1 MTGRRVALFV
11 LALSIAFGAIAEG
24 AKSRRPKKSAAKKP
38 AATKPAPATTVRA
51 KLPGG
56 LGTALRDGS
65 EVFLVVVPGSGDG
78 YVRIA
83 RRVCEAGEEA
93 VPALKAAN
101 PTLRS
106 PQKGRGVRVPLSTLR
121 GELRRAVLDALWPD
135 DEMDERG
142 RIHVVGKEST
152 LADAAGA
159 IAAWFTGHPSNRRR
173 LEPVGP
179 KRKGGELRRGDRV
192 VIPTALLDPALAD
205 EISEEEDVSAD
216 DVPRIAG
223 EPIPPAPIPP
233 LPTVV
238 RPIPEPPTISAA
250 GPAPVIAD
258 DESFPLEFDVDERG
272 THAIYRLRAG
282 EALYSSVVVRF
293 TGRVHATDVNELAA
307 LIACRSDI
315 ENVHEIPIGY
325 PVKIPVDWL
334 TPDWLPAGDARRIRY
349 ERALA
354 EAVRFRSP
362 ARATSLSGIH
372 VILDSGHGGRDVGT
386 SHGGIW
392 ESTYVYDIYCRVKRL
407 LEERTRAT
415 VWPTVEETTRGFAV
429 LERDRLPAS
438 KKARLLTDPPFDLD
452 DVVAGVHLRWYLANS
467 RLRKAQSEGVSPDRV
482 VFVSLHADSLH
493 PSLKGAMAYVPGERF
508 LARSFGKKGPA
519 YEARKEWRDEPWVSF
534 SPVERFQS
542 EGYSRDLATHLL
554 DAFSARELLVHPYGP
569 VRANVIRK
577 RKEWVPAV
585 LKFNRVPARVLLEV
599 CNMGN
604 PDDRERLLSA
614 EWRQRVAEAIVQGLL
629 TYYDGRQPGTGS
641 MAGGGR

>member
-1 MTGRRVALFV
+1 MTRRGIALLV
-11 LALSIAFGAIAEG
+11 LALSIAFGAMGEG
-24 AKSRRPKKSAAKKP
+24 AKSSRSKKSGGKKP
-38 AATKPAPATTVRA
+38 AASKPAASPVVKA

-56 LGTALRDGS
+56 VGTALRDGS
-65 EVFLVVVPGSGDG
+65 EVFLVIVPGSGDG

-83 RRVCEAGEEA
+83 RRVCEAGEGA
-93 VPALKAAN
+93 VPALRGAN
-101 PTLRS
+101 PTQKS
-106 PQKGRGVRVPLSTLR
+106 PQKGRGVRVPLATLR
-121 GELRRAVLDALWPD
+121 PELRRAVVDALWPD
-135 DEMDERG
+135 DESDERG
-142 RIHVVGKEST
+142 RIHVVGRESS

-159 IAAWFTGHPSNRRR
+159 IAGWFTGHPSNRRR
-173 LEPVGP
+173 LEPLGP

-192 VIPTALLDPALAD
+192 LIPSALLDPALV
-205 EISEEEDVSAD
+205 EEHSEEEDVSAEEA
-216 DVPRIAG
+216 PRGAG
-223 EPIPPAPIPP
+223 EVIPPAPVPP
-233 LPTVV
+233 PPPPP
-238 RPIPEPPTISAA
+238 RPIPELPSLSAA
-250 GPAPVIAD
+250 GPAPAVAD

-272 THAIYRLRAG
+272 THAVYRLRAG

-354 EAVRFRSP
+354 EAVRFRSH
-362 ARATSLSGIH
+362 ARATSLAGIH

-407 LEERTRAT
+407 LETRTRAT
-415 VWPTVEETTRGFAV
+415 VWPTVEEIHRGFEI

-467 RLRKAQSEGVSPDRV
+467 RLRQAQNEGVSPDRV

-508 LARSFGKKGPA
+508 LARSFGKKGA
-519 YEARKEWRDEPWVSF
+519 VYEARKEWRDEPWVSF
-534 SPVERFQS
+534 SPLERFQS

-554 DAFSARELLVHPYGP
+554 DAFTARELLVHPYGP

-641 MAGGGR
+641 MAGAGR